1 MVEGFS
7 RPFPSVFIPKWHPD
21 KHPPESRPH
30 AEARFKAITEAYEA
44 LLDQQE
50 NRAVFAPTRDGG
62 GGGGGGRARPA
73 EEDRG
78 GGEGVAGAA
87 VARAAR
93 SEKPGAAPPCT
104 PAARAK
110 KKVYSA
116 CGNGNIVVGGGG
128 GGGRRALA
136 EFSSYVVRKAAA
148 VETRVECTLE
158 ELCTGCV
165 KEVSYTRDVVT
176 KNGLITKKEVTQTIR
191 IKPGMRKGSTVT
203 VEGAGDE
210 RPGCLAGDA
219 VFVVSERRH
228 GRFKRLGDDLVL
240 RARVPLVSALTGW
253 HLSFRLLC
261 GDRFRC
267 AFRDEVIFPGYVKVV
282 KGGGM
287 PVAGGDK
294 GARGDLVVKFE
305 VVFPDSL
312 TEEQRKGLAEI
323 LRGCA

>member
-1 MVEGFS
+1 MGRDDKKPPELYYEILHVARDAS
-7 RPFPSVFIPKWHPD
+7 PQRVRAAYRSLARQWHPD
-21 KHPPESRPH
+21 KHPPESRAD

-50 NRAVFAPTRDGG
+50 NRAVFAAAARDGG
-62 GGGGGGRARPA
+62 GGRASRPPA
-73 EEDRG
+73 EN
-78 GGEGVAGAA
+78 VAATA
-87 VARAAR
+87 VAR
-93 SEKPGAAPPCT
+93 SEKKPGGALPCAP

-110 KKVYSA
+110 QVYSA
-116 CGNGNIVVGGGG
+116 CG
-128 GGGRRALA
+128 GRRAFA
-136 EFSSYVVRKAAA
+136 EFSSYVVRKAPPL
-148 VETRVECTLE
+148 ERRVECTLE
-158 ELCTGCV
+158 ELCTGCR
-165 KEVSYTRDVVT
+165 KEVTYTRDVVT

-287 PVAGGDK
+287 PVAGGEDK
-294 GARGDLVVKFE
+294 GVRGDLVVKFE

-312 TEEQRKGLAEI
+312 TDEQRKGLADI